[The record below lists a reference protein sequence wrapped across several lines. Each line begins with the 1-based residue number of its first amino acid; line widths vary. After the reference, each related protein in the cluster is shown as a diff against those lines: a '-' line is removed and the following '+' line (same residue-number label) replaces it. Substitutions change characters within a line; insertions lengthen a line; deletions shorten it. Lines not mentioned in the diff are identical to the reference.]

1 MRKNRSAH
9 IWGSLAGHGLFQH
22 AKTPAPGSAV
32 AGQEDF
38 RNLEALPGKGFT
50 VYRDRRAGFS
60 WLFDGKTFWTY
71 DDPPVMTA
79 KMNYLKSKGLAG
91 VMFWE
96 LSGDTSTGELITT
109 LYNNR

>member
-1 MRKNRSAH
+1 MAYPRF
-9 IWGSLAGHGLFQH
+9 FQSQ
-22 AKTPAPGSAV
+22 AQAA
-32 AGQEDF
+32 
-38 RNLEALPGKGFT
+38 
-50 VYRDRRAGFS
+50 
-60 WLFDGKTFWTY
+60 WLYSGGTFWTY

>member
-1 MRKNRSAH
+1 MAYPRF
-9 IWGSLAGHGLFQH
+9 FQSQ
-22 AKTPAPGSAV
+22 AQAA
-32 AGQEDF
+32 
-38 RNLEALPGKGFT
+38 
-50 VYRDRRAGFS
+50 
-60 WLFDGKTFWTY
+60 WLYSDGTFWTY